1 MVGKERKY
9 VYNGVNEKNLK
20 LQEFKS
26 IMLKLKIVAWYDFSR
41 EHDYEPKLY
50 FALDRPVKNI

>member
-1 MVGKERKY
+1 MVDKERKY

-41 EHDYEPKLY
+41 EHGYEPKLY
-50 FALDRPVKNI
+50 FALDKPVKNI